1 MKVIST
7 STPTFSSP
15 LSLSPPTYPMNIRGD
30 TPDFEFERRG
40 REGGKK

>member
-15 LSLSPPTYPMNIRGD
+15 LSFATHPMNIRGD

-40 REGGKK
+40 